1 MAIYEKNNNDET
13 IDPIF
18 AKTLLMF
25 ANAMFYYNCKESI

>member
-1 MAIYEKNNNDET
+1 MKKET

-25 ANAMFYYNCKESI
+25 ANAIFYYNYNVFI